1 MKTLD
6 QITDYKE
13 AASILNEEY
22 SALNWHGT
30 AIHGG
35 HLATDDSGWKH
46 YAFQV
51 AFQPPSKAPVSFDWK
66 NGTGHVY
73 PEKQRSKIN
82 GIVSRHPLAGKPFKP
97 NPAEVLGRVC
107 ADYLSAAHETFP
119 DWAANFGYD
128 EDSRKAHRIYEDCQ
142 ALGSKLRA
150 LGLTSAQIQR
160 FGALAE
166 ML

>member
-1 MKTLD
+1 MKTID
-6 QITDYKE
+6 QISDYKE
-13 AASILNEEY
+13 AAAILNEEY
-22 SALNWHGT
+22 AALNWHGT

-51 AFQPPSKAPVSFDWK
+51 AFQPPSKSPVFFDWK
-66 NGTGHVY
+66 NGTGHVR
-73 PEKQRSKIN
+73 KDAK
-82 GIVSRHPLAGKPFKP
+82 GKPLFPAIPTKP

-107 ADYLSAAHETFP
+107 ADYLSAAHEAFP
-119 DWAANFGYD
+119 DWSANFGYD
-128 EDSRKAHRIYEDCQ
+128 EDSRKAHRVYEDCQ
-142 ALGSKLRA
+142 SLGSKLRA

-160 FGALAE
+160 FGALAD

>member
-1 MKTLD
+1 MNTID

-13 AASILNEEY
+13 AAAVLNEEY
-22 SALNWHGT
+22 AALNWHGT
-30 AIHGG
+30 AIYGG
-35 HLATDDSGWKH
+35 HLATDNSGWKH

-51 AFQPPSKAPVSFDWK
+51 AFQPPLKAPVSFDWK

-73 PEKQRSKIN
+73 PQFKNAKTRL
-82 GIVSRHPLAGKPFKP
+82 RHPFAGKPKQP

-128 EDSRKAHRIYEDCQ
+128 EDSRKAHRIYEECQ
-142 ALGSKLRA
+142 SLGSKLRA

-160 FGALAE
+160 FGTLAE

>member
-1 MKTLD
+1 MKTID

-13 AASILNEEY
+13 ASAILNEEY
-22 SALNWHGT
+22 AALNWNGT
-30 AIHGG
+30 AIHGE

-51 AFQPPSKAPVSFDWK
+51 AFQPPYKTPVFFDWK
-66 NGTGHVY
+66 NGVGHVRMDA
-73 PEKQRSKIN
+73 K
-82 GIVSRHPLAGKPFKP
+82 GKPLFPAIPTKP

-107 ADYLSAAHETFP
+107 ADYLSAACETFT
-119 DWAANFGYD
+119 DWSANFGYD
-128 EDSRKAHRIYEDCQ
+128 EDSRKAHRIYEECQ